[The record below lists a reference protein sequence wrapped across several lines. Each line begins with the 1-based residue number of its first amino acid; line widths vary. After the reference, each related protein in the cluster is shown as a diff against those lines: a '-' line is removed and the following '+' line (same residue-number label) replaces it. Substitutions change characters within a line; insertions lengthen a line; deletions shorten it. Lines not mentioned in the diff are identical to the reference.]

1 MRKPPHRNAKCGA
14 HVGDNKH
21 MDRRRSP
28 AKPNHNHR
36 APQRKGREA
45 TAPASNRDSV
55 LRYEEAG
62 EAGPAAIVSRRA
74 SDRLREGHLWVYR
87 SEVESLIPALG
98 HAEIAPGA
106 LITVLDNRRIPLGSA
121 LFSSTSELT
130 LRVVSSEPRITR
142 GEYLELVRDRTRQAL
157 ALRAPMLAAK
167 GGETA
172 ETDSVRLLFAEAD
185 NLPGILADRYNDLI
199 VLQLL
204 TQGTAQD
211 DVREVLTSELATRG
225 VRAIVER
232 PDARIR
238 ELEQLQP
245 APTAPLFSAGPDEAL
260 TTTFNL
266 NGLGF
271 HYDANSGQ
279 KTGAF
284 LDLRLNYAAAARHA
298 HGRGL
303 DICTYQGGFALH
315 LAQRCEAVTA
325 VDQSRSALEVAEQN
339 YNANRE
345 AHKLAPLDVIE
356 ADAFELLRHYDTEN
370 ERFDT
375 VVLDPP
381 AFAKSRRA
389 VEGALRGYKELNLRA
404 LRMLNPGGTLVTCSC
419 SHHIT
424 LADFMEAIRS
434 AAADAGRH
442 VRLLET
448 RAAAPDHPEVLTLPE
463 TRYLKCLILAV
474 D

>member
-1 MRKPPHRNAKCGA
+1 
-14 HVGDNKH
+14 
-21 MDRRRSP
+21 MDRRGKS
-28 AKPNHNHR
+28 
-36 APQRKGREA
+36 PQRNHK
-45 TAPASNRDSV
+45 PSASPSRVTKDQP
-55 LRYEEAG
+55 LRYAEADI
-62 EAGPAAIVSRRA
+62 AGPAAVVSRRA
-74 SDRLREGHLWVYR
+74 SDRLRAGHLWVYR

-98 HAEIAPGA
+98 HAEIAPGS
-106 LITVLDNRRIPLGSA
+106 LVTVLDTRQIPLGSA

-130 LRVVSSEPRITR
+130 LRQVSHEPRLSR
-142 GEYLELVRDRTRQAL
+142 GEYLEQTRERVRTAL
-157 ALRAPMLAAK
+157 ALRAPMLAASQP
-167 GGETA
+167 GPADAPGH
-172 ETDSVRLLFAEAD
+172 TDSLRLLFAEAD
-185 NLPGILADRYNDLI
+185 NLPGILADRYHDI
-199 VLQLL
+199 VILQLL
-204 TQGTAQD
+204 AQGTAQPD
-211 DVREVLTSELATRG
+211 LREILAAELATTG
-225 VRAIVER
+225 IRAIIER
-232 PDARIR
+232 PDPRIR
-238 ELEQLQP
+238 ELEQLAP
-245 APTAPLFSAGPDEAL
+245 APTAPLFTVVDNEAL
-260 TTTFNL
+260 TTTFTL
-266 NGLGF
+266 NGLQF
-271 HYDANSGQ
+271 YYDANSGQ

-284 LDLRLNYAAAARHA
+284 LDQRLNYAAAARHA

-303 DICTYQGGFALH
+303 DVCTYQGGFALH
-315 LAQRCEAVTA
+315 LAQRCDHVTA

-339 YNANRE
+339 FNTNRV
-345 AHKLAPLDVIE
+345 AHSLAPIDFVE
-356 ADAFELLRHYDTEN
+356 ADAFELLRHYDSTS

-381 AFAKSRRA
+381 AFAKSKRA

-424 LADFMEAIRS
+424 LADFTEAIAS